1 MNGVI
6 FMKNLFKFKSIKTKL
21 MSVFLLITILVFGF
35 GFYLINSISKME
47 DHTRELS
54 AEDIPLMASDFSLL
68 GILTQ
73 QQSELRGFLL
83 TGEEKYKQI
92 YFGLKEPSLAI
103 QKDLLE
109 KSEDPAI
116 KEVSEQTAT
125 IYKIVEEK
133 YFPTYE
139 EGNVDEAKLI
149 LTSEIEPKL
158 MKVVEQMTTLA
169 LARGEESKENGI
181 NALKQAE
188 TTSFISMMFGLLL
201 LIIIIIFSIVIPRNI
216 AKPIN
221 ILKERMDLLA
231 NGDLS
236 NEPLEIKSQDE
247 IGMLLDSSNRVNDS
261 LKEMLNNIS
270 AVSEALSNQSNN
282 LTQTSYEVK
291 EGSNQIAVTMQALAT
306 GSETQVNITSE
317 LSSSMGAFTTEVKN
331 ANQSGEIVYDS
342 SQKVL
347 GLTKDGSKLMTS
359 SINQMSII
367 DQIVKEAVEKVKG
380 LDDQSQEISKLV
392 GVIKAIAEQTN
403 LLALNAAIEA
413 ARAGEHGKGFAVVA
427 DEVRKLAEQ
436 VSLSVTDIT
445 QIVNNIQNET
455 KLVTSSLQGGY
466 KEVESGKNQIVTT
479 GHTFEEIERSLSEM
493 ANGVQFISRTLGTI
507 ATNSDGIN
515 NSISE
520 IASVSEEAA
529 AGIEETAASVEQSS
543 GSMEE
548 IANSAT
554 RLNDLANDL
563 KQLINKFVL

>member
-1 MNGVI
+1 
-6 FMKNLFKFKSIKTKL
+6 

-54 AEDIPLMASDFSLL
+54 VEDIPLMASDFSLL

-73 QQSELRGFLL
+73 QQSELRGYLL
-83 TGEEKYKQI
+83 SGEEKYKQI

-109 KSEDPAI
+109 KSEDPVI

-125 IYKIVEEK
+125 IYKIVEEE
-133 YFPTYE
+133 YFPAYE
-139 EGNVDEAKLI
+139 QGNVEEAKLI
-149 LTSEIEPKL
+149 LSSEIEPKL
-158 MKVVEQMTTLA
+158 IKVVEQMTTLA
-169 LARGEESKENGI
+169 LAKGEESKEDGI

-201 LIIIIIFSIVIPRNI
+201 LIIIVILSVVIPRNI

-221 ILKERMDLLA
+221 ILKERMDLMA

-236 NEPLEIKSQDE
+236 NEPLEIKSEDE
-247 IGMLLDSSNRVNDS
+247 IGMLLQSSNQVSEN
-261 LKEMLNNIS
+261 LKEMLTSIS
-270 AVSEALSNQSNN
+270 SVSEALSNQSSN
-282 LTQTSYEVK
+282 LTQTSFEVK
-291 EGSNQIAVTMQALAT
+291 EGSSQIAVTMQALSS

-548 IANSAT
+548 IAISAT

>member
-1 MNGVI
+1 
-6 FMKNLFKFKSIKTKL
+6 MKNLIKFKSIKTKL
-21 MSVFLLITILVFGF
+21 MSVFLLITLIVFGF
-35 GFYLINSISKME
+35 GFYLIQSIGQMK

-54 AEDIPLMASDFSLL
+54 TEDIPLMASDFSLL

-73 QQSELRGFLL
+73 QQSELRGYLL
-83 TGEEKYKQI
+83 TGDEKYKQI

-103 QKDLLE
+103 QAELLE
-109 KSEDPAI
+109 KSNDPAI
-116 KEVSEQTAT
+116 KEVNEQTT
-125 IYKIVEEK
+125 EVYSLIEEDL
-133 YFPTYE
+133 FPAIE
-139 EGNVDEAKLI
+139 QGNTEEAKQI
-149 LTSEIEPKL
+149 LNKDIEPKL
-158 MKVVEQMTTLA
+158 MGAVEQMTTLA
-169 LARGEESKENGI
+169 LARGEESKANGTK
-181 NALKQAE
+181 ALKEAE
-188 TTSFISMMFGLLL
+188 TTSFVSFIVGLLL
-201 LIIIIIFSIVIPRNI
+201 LVIIILLTIFIPRNL
-216 AKPIN
+216 AKPIT

-261 LKEMLNNIS
+261 LREMLNNIS
-270 AVSEALSNQSNN
+270 AVSEALSNQSHN

-291 EGSNQIAVTMQALAT
+291 EGSNQIAVTMQELAS

-317 LSSSMGAFTTEVKN
+317 LSNSMGAFTTEVKN

-342 SQKVL
+342 SQQVL
-347 GLTKDGSKLMTS
+347 GLTKEGSKLMAS
-359 SINQMSII
+359 SINQMGII
-367 DQIVKEAVEKVKG
+367 DNIVKEAVQKVKG
-380 LDDQSQEISKLV
+380 LDDQSQEVSKLV

-445 QIVNNIQNET
+445 QIVSNIQNET
-455 KLVTSSLQGGY
+455 KVVTDSLQGGY
-466 KEVESGKNQIVTT
+466 KEVESGKSQIIST
-479 GHTFEEIERSLSEM
+479 GHTFEEIERALSGM
-493 ANGVQFISRTLGTI
+493 ANGIQFISSTLGTI

-515 NSISE
+515 QSISE

-548 IANSAT
+548 VAISAT
-554 RLNDLANDL
+554 RLNELANDL

>member
-1 MNGVI
+1 
-6 FMKNLFKFKSIKTKL
+6 MKNLFKFKSIKTKL

-73 QQSELRGFLL
+73 QQSELRGYLL
-83 TGEEKYKQI
+83 SGEEKYKQI

-109 KSEDPAI
+109 KSDDPVI

-125 IYKIVEEK
+125 IYKIVEEE
-133 YFPTYE
+133 YFPAYE
-139 EGNVDEAKLI
+139 QGNVEEAKL
-149 LTSEIEPKL
+149 LLSSEIEPKL
-158 MKVVEQMTTLA
+158 IKVVEQMTTLA
-169 LARGEESKENGI
+169 LAKGEESKEDGI

-201 LIIIIIFSIVIPRNI
+201 LIIIVILSVVIPRNI

-221 ILKERMDLLA
+221 ILKERMDLMA

-236 NEPLEIKSQDE
+236 NEPLEIKSEDE
-247 IGMLLDSSNRVNDS
+247 IGMLLQSSNQVSEN
-261 LKEMLNNIS
+261 LKEMLTSIS
-270 AVSEALSNQSNN
+270 SVSEALSNQSSN
-282 LTQTSYEVK
+282 LTQTSFEVK
-291 EGSNQIAVTMQALAT
+291 EGSSQIAVTMQALSS

-359 SINQMSII
+359 SINQMGII

-548 IANSAT
+548 IAISAT

>member
-1 MNGVI
+1 
-6 FMKNLFKFKSIKTKL
+6 MKNLFKFKSIKTKL
-21 MSVFLLITILVFGF
+21 MAAFLLITLIVFGF
-35 GFYLINSISKME
+35 EFYLNSSISKMKE
-47 DHTRELS
+47 QTRELS
-54 AEDIPLMASDFSLL
+54 TEDIPLMASDFSLL

-73 QQSELRGFLL
+73 QQSELRGYLL
-83 TGEEKYKQI
+83 TGDEKYKQI

-103 QKDLLE
+103 QGELLE
-109 KSEDPAI
+109 KSNDPAI
-116 KEVSEQTAT
+116 KEVNEHTTEVYSLIEEDLFPAVEQ
-125 IYKIVEEK
+125 
-133 YFPTYE
+133 
-139 EGNVDEAKLI
+139 GNTEEAKQI
-149 LTSEIEPKL
+149 LSNEIEPKL
-158 MKVVEQMTTLA
+158 MGVVEQMTTLA
-169 LARGEESKENGI
+169 LARGEESKANGT

-188 TTSFISMMFGLLL
+188 TTFSMSILFGLLL
-201 LIIIIIFSIVIPRNI
+201 LVVIVILAIVIPRNI
-216 AKPIN
+216 AKPIK

-247 IGMLLDSSNRVNDS
+247 IGMLLDSSNRVNES
-261 LKEMLNNIS
+261 LREMLNNIS
-270 AVSEALSNQSNN
+270 TVSEALSNQSNN

-291 EGSNQIAVTMQALAT
+291 EGSNQIAVTMQELAS

-317 LSSSMGAFTTEVKN
+317 LSNSMIAFTTEVKN

-342 SQKVL
+342 SQQVL
-347 GLTKDGSKLMTS
+347 GLTKEGSTLMAS
-359 SINQMSII
+359 SINQMGII
-367 DQIVKEAVEKVKG
+367 DNIVKEAVQKVKG
-380 LDDQSQEISKLV
+380 LDDQSQEVSKLV

-445 QIVNNIQNET
+445 QIVSNIQNET
-455 KLVTSSLQGGY
+455 KVVTDSLQGGY
-466 KEVESGKNQIVTT
+466 KEVESGKSQIIST
-479 GHTFEEIERSLSEM
+479 GHTFEEIERALSGM
-493 ANGVQFISRTLGTI
+493 ANGIQFISSTLGTI

-515 NSISE
+515 QSISE

-548 IANSAT
+548 VAISAT
-554 RLNDLANDL
+554 RLNELANDL

>member
-1 MNGVI
+1 
-6 FMKNLFKFKSIKTKL
+6 
-21 MSVFLLITILVFGF
+21 
-35 GFYLINSISKME
+35 
-47 DHTRELS
+47 
-54 AEDIPLMASDFSLL
+54 
-68 GILTQ
+68 
-73 QQSELRGFLL
+73 
-83 TGEEKYKQI
+83 
-92 YFGLKEPSLAI
+92 
-103 QKDLLE
+103 
-109 KSEDPAI
+109 
-116 KEVSEQTAT
+116 
-125 IYKIVEEK
+125 
-133 YFPTYE
+133 
-139 EGNVDEAKLI
+139 
-149 LTSEIEPKL
+149 
-158 MKVVEQMTTLA
+158 
-169 LARGEESKENGI
+169 
-181 NALKQAE
+181 
-188 TTSFISMMFGLLL
+188 
-201 LIIIIIFSIVIPRNI
+201 
-216 AKPIN
+216 
-221 ILKERMDLLA
+221 MDLLA

-291 EGSNQIAVTMQALAT
+291 EGSNQIAITMQALAS

-479 GHTFEEIERSLSEM
+479 GHTFEEMERSLSEM

>member
-1 MNGVI
+1 
-6 FMKNLFKFKSIKTKL
+6 MKNLFKFKSIKTKL
-21 MSVFLLITILVFGF
+21 MSVFLLITLIVFGF
-35 GFYLINSISKME
+35 GFYLIQSIGKME

-73 QQSELRGFLL
+73 QQSELRGYLL
-83 TGEEKYKQI
+83 TGDEKYKQI

-103 QKDLLE
+103 QGELIE
-109 KSEDPAI
+109 RSHESAI
-116 KEVSEQTAT
+116 KEVNEQTT
-125 IYKIVEEK
+125 EIYSLIEEEFFPSVEQGNM
-133 YFPTYE
+133 E
-139 EGNVDEAKLI
+139 EAEQI
-149 LTSEIEPKL
+149 LMNDIDPKL
-158 MKVVEQMTTLA
+158 MGVVEKMTTLA
-169 LARGEESKENGI
+169 LARGEESKENGLE
-181 NALKQAE
+181 ALKEAE
-188 TTSFISMMFGLLL
+188 TTSFVSFMFGLLL
-201 LIIIIIFSIVIPRNI
+201 LVVIILFTIFIPRNI
-216 AKPIN
+216 ANPIKT
-221 ILKERMDLLA
+221 LKERMDLLA

-236 NEPLEIKSQDE
+236 NEPLETKSQDE
-247 IGMLLDSSNRVNDS
+247 IGMLISSSNRVNES

-270 AVSEALSNQSNN
+270 AVSEALSNQSHN

-291 EGSNQIAVTMQALAT
+291 EGSNQIAVTMQELAS

-317 LSSSMGAFTTEVKN
+317 LSNSMSAFTTEVKN

-342 SQKVL
+342 SQQVL
-347 GLTKDGSKLMTS
+347 GLNKEGSKLMAS
-359 SINQMSII
+359 SINQMGII
-367 DQIVKEAVEKVKG
+367 DGIVKEAVQKVKG
-380 LDDQSQEISKLV
+380 LDDQSQEVSKLV

-445 QIVNNIQNET
+445 QIVSNIQNET
-455 KLVTSSLQGGY
+455 KVVTDSLQGGY
-466 KEVESGKNQIVTT
+466 KEVESGKNQIIST
-479 GHTFEEIERSLSEM
+479 GHTFEEIERSLSGM
-493 ANGVQFISRTLGTI
+493 ANGIQFISSTLGTI

-515 NSISE
+515 KSISE

-548 IANSAT
+548 VAISAT
-554 RLNDLANDL
+554 RLNELANDL

>member
-133 YFPTYE
+133 YFPAYE

-201 LIIIIIFSIVIPRNI
+201 LIIIIIFSIIIPRNI